1 MQSGEDFVAA
11 RVSIDVPTEG
21 IAGLRE
27 ITQEMDR
34 FRTSVEAAN
43 RSSDTFTGYL
53 TRIAEAANQAAQA
66 QQNVIGML
74 ERTNEYQNQLVTGG
88 AGGPAPRL
96 NAGPQYEN
104 PFSEAMAGLGGS
116 DRMQIGRA
124 HV

>member
-43 RSSDTFTGYL
+43 R
-53 TRIAEAANQAAQA
+53 
-66 QQNVIGML
+66 
-74 ERTNEYQNQLVTGG
+74 
-88 AGGPAPRL
+88 
-96 NAGPQYEN
+96 
-104 PFSEAMAGLGGS
+104 
-116 DRMQIGRA
+116 
-124 HV
+124 